1 MGDRCGRYTIII
13 ADGVCEVIVVD
24 GGHVRGLFQGWLL
37 SYGGGRG
44 AGVGYHCV
52 LRITRRWNVMLVLV
66 LGVSSSIGNRPAEP
80 VNETLSSL
88 FLANRF
94 VVWPAGS
101 LTASLRTNALSKLF
115 ILIPS

>member
-66 LGVSSSIGNRPAEP
+66 NRPAEP
-80 VNETLSSL
+80 VNELMK
-88 FLANRF
+88 RF
-94 VVWPAGS
+94 R
-101 LTASLRTNALSKLF
+101 LRCFWHKSF
-115 ILIPS
+115 